1 MAPPPR
7 DADDAGM
14 HNAPEARM
22 PTLLNT
28 WFRRHPVT
36 AATAATPATI
46 AETEPPEDDAPRGCG
61 WFDSSH
67 ELQAGLQVTEHAS
80 PDAVAAALPLAD
92 WLGLHL
98 GGWQPPAAAQLAPH

>member
-1 MAPPPR
+1 
-7 DADDAGM
+7 
-14 HNAPEARM
+14 M

-28 WFRRHPVT
+28 WFRRRP
-36 AATAATPATI
+36 AAAAPAAAVPATDL
-46 AETEPPEDDAPRGCG
+46 PEDDAPRGCG

-80 PDAVAAALPLAD
+80 PDGVATALPLAD

-98 GGWQPPAAAQLAPH
+98 SGWQPPREVQLALH